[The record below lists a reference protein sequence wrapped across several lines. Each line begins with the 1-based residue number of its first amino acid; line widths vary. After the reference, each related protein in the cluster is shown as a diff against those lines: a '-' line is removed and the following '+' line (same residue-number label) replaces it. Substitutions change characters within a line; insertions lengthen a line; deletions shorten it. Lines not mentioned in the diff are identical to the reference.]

1 MDVYIRKLIQELF
14 NRYGYRIVEFGEI
27 AGLSSSWGVVK
38 STGDGTQLFFFS
50 DLESNDSLDINKVVQ
65 YAAYNFQL
73 KNIRP
78 IQILVD
84 KKLHL
89 EIGTDGE
96 GYLNHKIYPQCE
108 LILINNVDNKI
119 LYYSK
124 ELENE
129 VHEVANS
136 MGIMESER
144 NEISKTE
151 KSIITYLLIGVNLLV
166 YAMTAY
172 LSGSIMD
179 SDINVLIFLGAK
191 VNELISSGEYYRLLT
206 CMFLHGGIAHIGFNM
221 YALSSLGPLVESVYG
236 KIKYIFIYFLAG
248 IVSSIFS
255 YMFSTDIS
263 VGASGAIF
271 GLLGAALVF
280 GVKMKNAVGK
290 NFMFNIASVI
300 VVNLILGFSM
310 PNIDNFGHLGG
321 LIGGIA
327 VSYFFMKSV

>member
-14 NRYGYRIVEFGEI
+14 NRYGYRIIEFGEI
-27 AGLSSSWGVVK
+27 AGLCSSWGVMK

-50 DLESNDSLDINKVVQ
+50 DLESNGSLDINKVVQ
-65 YAAYNFQL
+65 YAVYNFQL
-73 KNIRP
+73 KNIKP
-78 IQILVD
+78 VQILVD
-84 KKLHL
+84 EKLHL
-89 EIGTDGE
+89 EVGIDGE
-96 GYLNHKIYPQCE
+96 RHLSHKINPQCE

-129 VHEVANS
+129 VHEVAKS

-144 NEISKTE
+144 NETSKTE

-166 YAMTAY
+166 YVMTAY

-236 KIKYIFIYFLAG
+236 KVKYIFIYFLAG

-280 GVKMKNAVGK
+280 GIKMKNAVGK

-327 VSYFFMKSV
+327 VSYFFIKAV